1 MAEENHT
8 QRDKRLVRRIIPWL
22 LGVLILLPW
31 LYADYRV
38 SVDSPLRLT
47 EPVRLVIKKGQGV
60 SALARDL
67 KSRQLLAEP
76 LWLRVMALRQGTSQ
90 DLKYGEYEIPRGTTV
105 RALLELLVSG
115 RTRQLPVTIVEGWSF
130 VQMLEALA
138 RHPGLQQTVAGK
150 PAEEIMAQLGL
161 SGQFPEGQFFP
172 DTYFT
177 SRHTSDLDI
186 LKLAYKKMQA
196 VLENEWQGR
205 APNLPF
211 NTAYEALIMASIVE
225 KETGRAD
232 ERPAIAG
239 VFIRRLRQGMRLQT
253 DPSVI
258 YGMGELFNGNLRK
271 DDLRRDTP
279 YNTYTR
285 PGLPPTPIA
294 LPGRQAIHAAL
305 HPAEGTSLYFVA
317 RGDGSHIFSSTLDEH
332 ERAVDQFQRQRK
344 PSPPTPLPSGEG
356 GF

>member
-22 LGVLILLPW
+22 LGVLVLLPW
-31 LYADYRV
+31 LYVDYRV

-47 EPVRLVIKKGQGV
+47 EPVRLVIKKGQGTA
-60 SALARDL
+60 ALARDL

-76 LWLRVMALRQGTSQ
+76 LWLRVLALRQGTSQ

-105 RALLELLVSG
+105 RGLLELLVSG

-130 VQMLEALA
+130 AQMREVLA
-138 RHPGLQQTVAGK
+138 RHPGLQQAVAGK
-150 PAEEIMAQLGL
+150 PVEEIMTLLGL

-186 LKLAYKKMQA
+186 LKLAHKKMQA

-285 PGLPPTPIA
+285 SGLPPTPIA

-305 HPAEGTSLYFVA
+305 HPADGTSLYFVGK
-317 RGDGSHIFSSTLDEH
+317 GDGTHIFSSTLDEH
-332 ERAVDQFQRQRK
+332 ERAVDQYQRSRK
-344 PSPPTPLPSGEG
+344 LAPPISPPEEG
-356 GF
+356 GS

>member
-8 QRDKRLVRRIIPWL
+8 QRDKRLVRRIIPGL
-22 LGVLILLPW
+22 LGVLVLLTW

-38 SVDSPLRLT
+38 SVDSPLRVSET
-47 EPVRLVIKKGQGV
+47 VRLVIRKGQGV

-76 LWLRVMALRQGTSQ
+76 LWLRVMALRQGVSQ
-90 DLKYGEYEIPRGTTV
+90 DLKYGEYEIPRGTTI
-105 RALLELLVSG
+105 RGLLELLVSG
-115 RTRQLPVTIVEGWSF
+115 RTRQLPVTIVEGWRF
-130 VQMLEALA
+130 AQMREALA
-138 RHPGLQQTVAGK
+138 RHPGVRQEVAGK
-150 PAEEIMAQLGL
+150 PADEVMALLGL
-161 SGQFPEGQFFP
+161 PGQPPEGQFFP

-186 LKLAYKKMQA
+186 LRQAYRKMQA
-196 VLENEWQGR
+196 VLESEWQGR

-211 NTAYEALIMASIVE
+211 NTAYEALVLASIIE
-225 KETGRAD
+225 KETGRAE

-285 PGLPPTPIA
+285 SGLPPTPIA

-305 HPAEGTSLYFVA
+305 HPADGTSLYFVGK
-317 RGDGSHIFSSTLDEH
+317 GDGSHIFSSTLDEH
-332 ERAVDQFQRQRK
+332 ERAVDQYQRSRK
-344 PSPPTPLPSGEG
+344 PAPIAPPGEG
-356 GF
+356 DS